1 MTASR
6 PLAAASFTLLA
17 LLLTG
22 CAAGAPAADAGSKG
36 DAKSESAESAAPE
49 AGQSKEADCAIVK
62 TTLTELE
69 GLSSVD
75 TSDPAAALEA
85 FKGAEQ
91 TVKET
96 AAQVSD
102 ADVKAAADSAAA
114 AMTAYVAYVDGML
127 ADPANADVSAM
138 GDHLT
143 ALTEGITEL
152 TVVCA

>member
-6 PLAAASFTLLA
+6 PLAAASFALLA

-36 DAKSESAESAAPE
+36 DAKTDAAAP
-49 AGQSKEADCAIVK
+49 AADQSKEEACELVK

-91 TVKET
+91 TVSET
-96 AAQVSD
+96 AAQISNTE
-102 ADVKAAADSAAA
+102 VKAAAGSAAT
-114 AMTAYVAYVDGML
+114 AMTEYVTYVDGML

-152 TVVCA
+152 TTVCA